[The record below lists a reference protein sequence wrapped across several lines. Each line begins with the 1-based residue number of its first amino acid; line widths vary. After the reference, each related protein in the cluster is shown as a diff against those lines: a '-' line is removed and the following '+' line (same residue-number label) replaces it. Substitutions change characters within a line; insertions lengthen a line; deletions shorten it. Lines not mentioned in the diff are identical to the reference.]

1 MFNKLVK
8 YLKNDE
14 YLISLSN
21 SFIHVINYKSIM
33 SLNNNRVELMFDNK
47 ILIITGEDFII
58 EKMEKS
64 EMRIKGKIT
73 NIEIK

>member
-8 YLKNDE
+8 YLNNDE
-14 YLISLSN
+14 YLISLSD

-33 SLNNNRVELMFDNK
+33 SLNNNRIELILNNK

-64 EMRIKGKIT
+64 EMTIKGKIT

>member
-8 YLKNDE
+8 YLNNDE
-14 YLISLSN
+14 YLISLSD

-33 SLNNNRVELMFDNK
+33 SLNNNRIELMLNNK

-64 EMRIKGKIT
+64 EMTIKGKIT

>member
-14 YLISLSN
+14 YLISLSD
-21 SFIHVINYKSIM
+21 SFIHVINYKNIM
-33 SLNNNRVELMFDNK
+33 SLTENKIELMLNNK
-47 ILIITGEDFII
+47 ILLINGRDFVI

-64 EMRIKGKIT
+64 EMTIKGTIT

>member
-8 YLKNDE
+8 YLNNDE
-14 YLISLSN
+14 YLISLSD
-21 SFIHVINYKSIM
+21 SFIHVINYKSII
-33 SLNNNRVELMFDNK
+33 SLNNNRIELMLNNK

-64 EMRIKGKIT
+64 EMTIKGKIT

>member
-8 YLKNDE
+8 YLNNNE
-14 YLISLSN
+14 YLISLSD

-33 SLNNNRVELMFDNK
+33 SLNNNRIELMLNNK

-64 EMRIKGKIT
+64 EMIIKGKIT